1 MPEAPTI
8 TDADILYHVVSPD
21 RGDLDP
27 AAARAVLN
35 LHFDETATERIR
47 VLLRRNQEGALSG
60 QEQDELQKYLR
71 VGQFL
76 DLLHAK
82 AHLALQS

>member
-1 MPEAPTI
+1 MPKAPSI
-8 TDADILYHVVSPD
+8 TEADILSRVVSPN
-21 RGDLDP
+21 RPDLDP
-27 AAARAVLN
+27 AAAKAILRMS
-35 LHFDETATERIR
+35 FDEGATDRIR
-47 VLLRRNQEGALSG
+47 DLLSRNQEGALSDA
-60 QEQDELQKYLR
+60 ERDELQQYLR

>member
-1 MPEAPTI
+1 MPDAPTI
-8 TDADILYHVVSPD
+8 TDADILCHVVSPD
-21 RGDLDP
+21 RGDLEP
-27 AAARAVLN
+27 AAAHAVLK

-47 VLLRRNQEGALSG
+47 VLLRRNQEGSLSG